1 MTDQTSTPAKNYAG
15 ISGVLVWLSL
25 LLQLYVAIQNRI
37 AGIPETIVRFFSYYT
52 VLTNILIA
60 VCFTMVYLK
69 GIGEKSN
76 FFARPNTLTATAVY
90 ICIVA
95 LTYNLILRFQWAPT
109 GLTRV
114 PDELLHLIIPIIYLI
129 FWIKFV
135 PKQNLQ
141 WKSILPWA
149 IYPLVY
155 LGYTLLRG
163 PSAKWY
169 PYPFMD
175 VDKLGYHTVLFN
187 SAMVCVVFVIFSVLF
202 LGIAKMMGKRSS

>member
-1 MTDQTSTPAKNYAG
+1 MSFSEKKYAAAG
-15 ISGVLVWLSL
+15 AVIVWLSL
-25 LLQLYVAIQNRI
+25 ALQLYVAIQNRI
-37 AGIPETIVRFFSYYT
+37 ADIPETIIRFFSYYT
-52 VLTNILIA
+52 VSTNILIA
-60 VCFTMVYLK
+60 VCFTMVSLK
-69 GIGEKSN
+69 GISVTGN
-76 FFARPNTLTATAVY
+76 FFAKPNTLTATAVY

-114 PDELLHLIIPIIYLI
+114 PDELLHLIIPIIYLF

-163 PSAKWY
+163 PSAQWY
-169 PYPFMD
+169 PYPFLD
-175 VDKLGYHTVLFN
+175 VIKFGYNKVLLN
-187 SAMVCVVFVIFSVLF
+187 SAAVCGVFMIFSVLF
-202 LGIAKMMGKRSS
+202 IGIAKWSNNKK

>member
-1 MTDQTSTPAKNYAG
+1 MPSSAKTYAAIG
-15 ISGVLVWLSL
+15 AIIVWLSL
-25 LLQLYVAIQNRI
+25 LLQLYVIIQNRI
-37 AGIPETIVRFFSYYT
+37 TDVPETIIRFFSYYT

-60 VCFTMVYLK
+60 VCFTMVYAK

-95 LTYNLILRFQWAPT
+95 LTYNVILRFQWAPT

-114 PDELLHLIIPIIYLI
+114 PDELLHLIIPVIYLI
-129 FWIKFV
+129 FWSKYV
-135 PKQNLQ
+135 PKQNIQ

-149 IYPLVY
+149 IYPIVY

-163 PSAKWY
+163 PMAEWY
-169 PYPFMD
+169 PYPFID
-175 VDKLGYHTVLFN
+175 VIKLGYTKVFIN
-187 SAMVCVVFVIFSVLF
+187 SAAVCAVFVVFSILF
-202 LGIAKMMGKRSS
+202 IGIAKGMSKRSA